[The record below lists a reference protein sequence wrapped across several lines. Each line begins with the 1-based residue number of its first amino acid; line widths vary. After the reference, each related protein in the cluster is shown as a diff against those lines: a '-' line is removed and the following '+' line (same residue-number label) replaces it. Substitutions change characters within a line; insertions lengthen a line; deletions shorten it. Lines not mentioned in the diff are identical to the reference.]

1 LSQELERVYTINLG
15 KVLLSP
21 DNQRSKRA
29 INMIKEF
36 ARHHMKTKDVKI
48 DEDLAHQVWK
58 RGIKHPP
65 RKIRV
70 RMTKTEEGSVLI
82 APYEEEIET
91 KVSPEEKSSKL
102 EEKQVEKLITEKP
115 KEVAAEIVEAAEKEI
130 IEKPKK
136 APAKEKPKPQ
146 AKEQKPKAPAKE
158 ETPKAQAKQKPTTPA
173 KEETPKKAPAKEEK
187 PKLASFVD
195 PSKGAQ
201 HYIDRYNKE
210 KKYKE
215 WFHRNYPNLTIEEA
229 VGLEPSKEKPKA
241 QAKEQKPKAPA
252 KEEKPKKAPT
262 KEEKPKK
269 KSD

>member
-1 LSQELERVYTINLG
+1 MSQELERVYTINLG

-36 ARHHMKTKDVKI
+36 ARHHMKTEDVKI
-48 DEDLAHQVWK
+48 DEDLAHQVWA

-70 RMTKTEEGSVLI
+70 RMTKTEEGHVLI

-91 KVSPEEKSSKL
+91 KVSKEEKSSKL
-102 EEKQVEKLITEKP
+102 KEKVETVTTAKP
-115 KEVAAEIVEAAEKEI
+115 KEVTAEILEAAEKEI
-130 IEKPKK
+130 IEKPKAQAKEKLKAPTKELPKAPAKKETPK
-136 APAKEKPKPQ
+136 APAKEQ
-146 AKEQKPKAPAKE
+146 PKAPAKE
-158 ETPKAQAKQKPTTPA
+158 EKS
-173 KEETPKKAPAKEEK
+173 
-187 PKLASFVD
+187 KLASFVD

-210 KKYKE
+210 KKYQE
-215 WFHRNYPNLTIEEA
+215 WFHKNYPNLTIEEA
-229 VGLEPSKEKPKA
+229 VGLEAPKEKPKA
-241 QAKEQKPKAPA
+241 QAKEQKPKTPA
-252 KEEKPKKAPT
+252 K
-262 KEEKPKK
+262 EKPKK